1 MYGVRNAVCVT
12 RTHAL
17 ASDEGSSP
25 DHERGK
31 QGRTRSDSLLT
42 VTMFLALVIAV
53 SVVFLPLYNY
63 TFREPLPEGWGW
75 QGNDLQLLLF
85 GWQVWGGY
93 INLGLAIVISVML
106 HRYSGNESAKQVS
119 SLAVVLSMVMIIVSF
134 SSLFSVYAMV
144 LPPPTIPTIRDD
156 EPFITVLAPKATGVL
171 FLIASLIRLV
181 PSVINSD

>member
-1 MYGVRNAVCVT
+1 MSVMRAP
-12 RTHAL
+12 AP
-17 ASDEGSSP
+17 ASEEESSSG
-25 DHERGK
+25 HNRGK
-31 QGRTRSDSLLT
+31 RGRTRSDSWP
-42 VTMFLALVIAV
+42 TMTLFLALLIAV
-53 SVVFLPLYNY
+53 GVVFLPLYNY

-106 HRYSGNESAKQVS
+106 HRYSGNESAKRVS
-119 SLAVVLSMVMIIVSF
+119 SLAVVLSMVMILVSF

-156 EPFITVLAPKATGVL
+156 EPFITVLAPKMTGVL
-171 FLIASLIRLV
+171 FLIASVIRMV
-181 PSVINSD
+181 RSVIKSD